1 MSIITDPTPF
11 EAPKDPEK
19 SVIYAIY
26 RLFASE
32 EKALDIEGKFK
43 KGGYGYGD
51 AKKELFS
58 VLWEYFLPYRAKR
71 EQLAN
76 NPDYVKEI
84 RKKGADKARAIGVI
98 TLDKVRSIV
107 GMQ

>member
-1 MSIITDPTPF
+1 MSIITDPTPV

-32 EKALDIEGKFK
+32 EKALDMEGKFK

-58 VLWEYFLPYRAKR
+58 VLWEYFLPYRSKR
-71 EQLAN
+71 EKLAN
-76 NPDYVKEI
+76 NPDYLKEI
-84 RKKGADKARAIGVI
+84 RKKGEDKARAIGVI

-107 GMQ
+107 GMR